1 LSGEERGDSR
11 IPGIQEVEEEGAA
24 IFLDFL
30 NS

>member
-11 IPGIQEVEEEGAA
+11 IAGIQEVEEEGAA